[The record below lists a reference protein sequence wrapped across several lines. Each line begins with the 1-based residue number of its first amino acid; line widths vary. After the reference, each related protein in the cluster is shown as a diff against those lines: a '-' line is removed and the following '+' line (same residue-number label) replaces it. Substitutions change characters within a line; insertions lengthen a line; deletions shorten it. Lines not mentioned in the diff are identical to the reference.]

1 MLTKNETNPAKEPL
15 NLGIKTRLIVA
26 LATALALVI
35 GFGGWSV
42 SARLHGA
49 VIAVGQV
56 VVDGH
61 SKKIQ
66 HASGGIVRKILV
78 KNGDRVET
86 GNTIA
91 ELEEIQTKAALGII
105 TTQLTELQ
113 ARRARHAA
121 TRDNAE
127 KIIFPESFLSLPG
140 ATSIAVG
147 EQHLFDVNRTTR
159 DGQRAQ
165 LKERIGQL
173 EQEILGLAG
182 QQEAKSREV
191 SIVKKEV
198 ARLRKMYRK
207 RLTSI
212 TRVLAME
219 REETRISGELS
230 GLKASIARTQGR
242 ITEIKLQILALDQEA
257 RSEAQSQLRDIE
269 AQIARLN
276 AQKLAAEDDLKR
288 VVIRAPHAGI
298 VHNLTIHTIGGV
310 VAPGEPLALIVPNDD
325 RLAVDVQIAPQD
337 IDQIKVGQR
346 AMLRFTAFNQRTTPE
361 LPGTVQRIG
370 ADLSTSPK
378 SDSTFYIIRI
388 ATEDSDLG
396 KLTGPLLPGMP
407 VEAYIQTTAR
417 TPLSYLLKPLTDQ
430 FGRAF
435 REQ

>member
-26 LATALALVI
+26 LATALALVV
-35 GFGGWSV
+35 GFGSWSV

-91 ELEEIQTKAALGII
+91 ELEETQTKAALGVI

-127 KIIFPESFLSLPG
+127 KIIFPESLLSLPG

-288 VVIRAPHAGI
+288 VVIRAPHA
-298 VHNLTIHTIGGV
+298 
-310 VAPGEPLALIVPNDD
+310 
-325 RLAVDVQIAPQD
+325 
-337 IDQIKVGQR
+337 
-346 AMLRFTAFNQRTTPE
+346 AFHS
-361 LPGTVQRIG
+361 I
-370 ADLSTSPK
+370 
-378 SDSTFYIIRI
+378 
-388 ATEDSDLG
+388 
-396 KLTGPLLPGMP
+396 
-407 VEAYIQTTAR
+407 
-417 TPLSYLLKPLTDQ
+417 
-430 FGRAF
+430 
-435 REQ
+435 